1 MMDFGFCHMDCMD
14 GMRQF
19 PDKYFDIA
27 VVDPPYFA
35 GPNKRK
41 YYGRSESTT
50 RIKRTKYDVID
61 TWEIPGKEYFDELT
75 RVSRHQIIWG
85 CNYFDYNFGPGRI
98 AWDKCRSKTTFSDAE
113 IAFCSLHNTVKIFRY
128 MWNGMMQGK
137 NIDEGWIQ
145 RGNKKA
151 NERRIHPTQKPVD
164 LYRWIIR
171 QYIQPGWNVLDTHVG
186 SASSLIAYR
195 EAGIRYVGFE
205 KNEAIYLKA
214 VERMGKY
221 DTGNRN

>member
-1 MMDFGFCHMDCMD
+1 MIDFGFLHMDCMD
-14 GMRQF
+14 GMRQY

-27 VVDPPYFA
+27 VTDPPYFA

-50 RIKRTKYDVID
+50 RIKRTVYDAID
-61 TWEIPGKEYFDELT
+61 TWEVPDKAYFDELM

-85 CNYFDYNFGPGRI
+85 CNYFDYQFGPGRI
-98 AWDKCRSKTTFSDAE
+98 VWDKCRSNTAFSDAE
-113 IAFCSLHNTVKIFRY
+113 IAYCSLHNTVKIFRY
-128 MWNGMMQGK
+128 MWNGMFQGK
-137 NIDEGWIQ
+137 SIEEGWIQ
-145 RGNKKA
+145 RGNKKT

-171 QYIQPGWNVLDTHVG
+171 QYIQQGWSVLDTHVG

-205 KNEAIYLKA
+205 KSEAIYLKA
-214 VERMGKY
+214 VERMKEY
-221 DTGNRN
+221 DTGNCN